1 MLNNY
6 KLTDDKSPEVHYHL
20 HNLKNFYPRNQKDLL
35 NLFDYVG
42 KNLLAHA
49 IILKIGKQLNI
60 VKKLLNLKNLYIYS
74 NIKLILI
81 KSQLNLLI
89 STLIF
94 LI

>member
-42 KNLLAHA
+42 KEFTCSCYYIKTASHLHLTPLEHY
-49 IILKIGKQLNI
+49 IHQILSL
-60 VKKLLNLKNLYIYS
+60 
-74 NIKLILI
+74 
-81 KSQLNLLI
+81 
-89 STLIF
+89 
-94 LI
+94 